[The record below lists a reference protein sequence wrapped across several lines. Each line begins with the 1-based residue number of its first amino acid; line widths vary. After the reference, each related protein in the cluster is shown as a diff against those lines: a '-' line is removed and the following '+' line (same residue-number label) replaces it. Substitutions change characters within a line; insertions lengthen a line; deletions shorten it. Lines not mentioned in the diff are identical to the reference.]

1 MRLSSKSAAMNRL
14 HTQMLDREALA
25 GEGGLRAL
33 LLHSVA
39 NVMFGHIIVFG
50 GLAKP
55 MVDKVNSF

>member
-1 MRLSSKSAAMNRL
+1 
-14 HTQMLDREALA
+14 MLDREALA